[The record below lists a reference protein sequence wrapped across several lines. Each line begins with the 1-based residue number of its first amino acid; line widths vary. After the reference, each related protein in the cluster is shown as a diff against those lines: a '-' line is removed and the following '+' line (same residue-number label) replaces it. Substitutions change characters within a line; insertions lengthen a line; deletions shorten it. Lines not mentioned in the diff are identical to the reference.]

1 MDIPQ
6 SHCSGKETKKVE
18 EGNDTRDM
26 NSNHNG
32 GKTIMK
38 IEKGNQL
45 PEKEPFY
52 NSYRIHD
59 RIA

>member
-6 SHCSGKETKKVE
+6 SHCSDKETKKVE

-32 GKTIMK
+32 GKTKMK
-38 IEKGNQL
+38 IEKETNFQRKSHFAIVTEYMIG
-45 PEKEPFY
+45 
-52 NSYRIHD
+52 
-59 RIA
+59 